1 MSVNQMKRI
10 QLLLLLLLSAN
21 AFAQWKQLDIPNGG
35 RYDDLFFI
43 NDNVGWAAG
52 GPSGTIYKTTDGGE
66 TWNFK
71 FLSPKYLRSIEFI
84 NDSIGFC
91 GSLDSSFYKST
102 DGGETWTDIAQT
114 ITPRPHGICGLSA
127 PTKDVIYGC
136 GIWSSPAFIIKSTDR
151 GATWTSIDM
160 SAYANSLVEI
170 HFINA
175 DTGFVSGMS
184 NPITKGGVILYTKN
198 GGLTWEIKYQTNRA
212 QDYVWKIQSPNGKN
226 YYASIESFPTSGNVR
241 MVQSVDS
248 GKTWATKIVK
258 TKYTYVQTIGF
269 IDTLR
274 GWTGGDNVLYETKD
288 GGTTWNSI
296 TLGTSYNRFF
306 RTNDSTAFLSGTHLY
321 KYNKDSI
328 STSIGNIKSDDIHSL
343 TISPNPFTSSLKIDV
358 NIKNKTNCKLLLVNN
373 EGKTIQTIYDGVL
386 HPNKYSYQL
395 DTQKIPAELYY
406 VILKTNEG
414 LMYKVALKI

>member
-1 MSVNQMKRI
+1 MRKCIVI
-10 QLLLLLLLSAN
+10 IFVLSTLN
-21 AFAQWKQLDIPNGG
+21 SYGQWKQLDIPNGG
-35 RYDDLFFI
+35 RYDDLFFL
-43 NDNVGWAAG
+43 NDSIGWAAG
-52 GPSGTIYKTTDGGE
+52 GPSATIFKTTNAGE
-66 TWNFK
+66 TWDLK
-71 FLSPKYLRSIEFI
+71 YSGSKYLRSIEFI
-84 NDSIGFC
+84 NDKVGFC
-91 GSLDSSFYKST
+91 GSLDSSFYKSI

-127 PTKDVIYGC
+127 PTKSVIYGC
-136 GIWSSPAFIIKSTDR
+136 GIWSSPAFIIKSIDT
-151 GATWTSIDM
+151 GKTWISIDM

-212 QDYVWKIQSPNGKN
+212 QDYVWKIQSPNRKN

-248 GKTWATKIVK
+248 GKTWTTKIVK
-258 TKYTYVQTIGF
+258 TKYTYVQTVGF

-274 GWTGGDNVLYETKD
+274 GWTGGDIVLYETID
-288 GGTTWNSI
+288 GGTTWNEI
-296 TLGTSYNRFF
+296 TLGSSYNRFF
-306 RTNDSTAFLSGTHLY
+306 KVNDSTAYLSGTHLY
-321 KYNKDSI
+321 KYNRDSL
-328 STSIGNIKSDDIHSL
+328 STAINNIKSDDIHSL
-343 TISPNPFTSSLKIDV
+343 KVSPNPFTNSFKIDV
-358 NIKNKTNCKLLLVNN
+358 KIKNKTNCKLLLVNN

-386 HPNKYSYQL
+386 FPNKYSYNI
-395 DTQKIPAELYY
+395 DTQKLPAEMFY

-414 LMYKVALKI
+414 LLYKAAIKLAN